1 MRAPSSRTM
10 LPPPS
15 PIARTSGM
23 RKLVRTPPISTDIAA
38 SRGNPCISMPTSEVV
53 PPMST
58 TIASLSPASSAAP
71 RIEFVG
77 PEAKV
82 RTG

>member
-1 MRAPSSRTM
+1 
-10 LPPPS
+10 
-15 PIARTSGM
+15 M
-23 RKLVRTPPISTDIAA
+23 RKLVRTPPISTSTEA
-38 SRGNPCISMPTSEVV
+38 SRGKPLVSAPASVVV

-58 TIASLSPASSAAP
+58 TIASWSPERKAAP

-82 RTG
+82 